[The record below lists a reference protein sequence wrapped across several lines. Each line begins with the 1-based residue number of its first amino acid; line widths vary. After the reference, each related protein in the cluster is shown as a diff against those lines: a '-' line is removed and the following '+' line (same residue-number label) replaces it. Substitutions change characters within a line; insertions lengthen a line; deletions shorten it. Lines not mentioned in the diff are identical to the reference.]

1 MGYLQDIIIEVP
13 KGSRVKY
20 EYDFEKEKIRVD
32 RIMKTAFV
40 YPYNY
45 GYIEKTIAD
54 DGDAVDVL
62 VLCDESFFPL
72 SVIKCKVVG
81 VLYTKDGKDENNLK
95 GDPKIICVPE
105 DEVDEESLLI
115 DDINDISNVK
125 KEIITDF
132 FTNYKNNYKNKVSVV
147 EKWGD
152 KKEAIDIIEKAI
164 VQYKN
169 K

>member
-1 MGYLQDIIIEVP
+1 MGYLKDIIIEVP

-20 EYDFEKEKIRVD
+20 EYDFTDKKIRVD

-45 GYIEKTIAD
+45 GYIENTIAD

-72 SVIKCKVVG
+72 SVIKCKVIG
-81 VLYTKDGKDENNLK
+81 VLYTKDGKDYDSLK

-105 DEVDEESLLI
+105 DNVDEESRFINDI
-115 DDINDISNVK
+115 DDISNVK

-132 FTNYKNNYKNKVSVV
+132 FTNYKNNYKNKVSMV
-147 EKWGD
+147 EKWGNKD
-152 KKEAIDIIEKAI
+152 EAIKIIEKSI
-164 VQYKN
+164 L
-169 K
+169 